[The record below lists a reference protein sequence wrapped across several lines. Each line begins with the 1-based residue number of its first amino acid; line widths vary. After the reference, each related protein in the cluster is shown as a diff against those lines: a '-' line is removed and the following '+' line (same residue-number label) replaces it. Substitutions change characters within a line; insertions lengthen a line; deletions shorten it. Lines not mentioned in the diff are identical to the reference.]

1 MATYLPLIPL
11 AVLILLVVK
20 TAGGLSTFQPSDTSP
35 LENAPRPRL
44 TSLAP
49 PRPPMPKPPAAAAQ
63 PLAGLSTW
71 AVIGLL
77 CTYIVG
83 FFATAGAAG
92 TDIASNS
99 RNGSDVQWGGLFG
112 ITLATIIAGGLA
124 ILVVAGAYGANMVPA
139 SAAGSLNP
147 LDLMSA
153 VRGKGE
159 TVSTIMQFKEVSNV
173 IMILLAI
180 SSFPGGCFSALIAA
194 NSFKTTLPKVNPFVS
209 VGLGTLV
216 AAGLA
221 VWGVVGGDNVIKV
234 FQIIGASFGPVCG
247 AMLADYLLAGRK
259 WAGPRAGFN
268 PAGWISW
275 IVGFAVGAFNMAAE
289 LLVKVNW
296 VPALADKQD
305 LIPVPPVAAFIV
317 GFVLYFILASVGLTS
332 RKLDMPATA
341 AT

>member
-1 MATYLPLIPL
+1 
-11 AVLILLVVK
+11 
-20 TAGGLSTFQPSDTSP
+20 
-35 LENAPRPRL
+35 
-44 TSLAP
+44 
-49 PRPPMPKPPAAAAQ
+49 
-63 PLAGLSTW
+63 
-71 AVIGLL
+71 
-77 CTYIVG
+77 
-83 FFATAGAAG
+83 
-92 TDIASNS
+92 
-99 RNGSDVQWGGLFG
+99 
-112 ITLATIIAGGLA
+112 
-124 ILVVAGAYGANMVPA
+124 
-139 SAAGSLNP
+139 
-147 LDLMSA
+147 MSA

-159 TVSTIMQFKEVSNV
+159 AVSTIMQFKEVSNV

-268 PAGWISW
+268 AAGWISW
-275 IVGFAVGAFNMAAE
+275 AVGFVVGAFNMTAE
-289 LLVKVNW
+289 LLVKVDL
-296 VPALADKQD
+296 VPALAGKQD